1 MDTHYGTGTG
11 TTRASGVTLL
21 LRSGAVTLVL
31 GAALAGLGAALVG
44 RPAALGALV
53 GTGLVVAVCAG
64 GSLLVNAVAGLL
76 PSASLL
82 FALLTYTLQVVLL
95 LVAFLALERS
105 GLVGG
110 ALDRRWLGGAAIVA
124 TLQWLVAQVVLTF
137 RTRIPAYDLGPE
149 GGER

>member
-1 MDTHYGTGTG
+1 MDTTTR

-31 GAALAGLGAALVG
+31 GALLAGIGAALDG
-44 RPAALGALV
+44 RAAALGALV

-105 GLVGG
+105 GLVG
-110 ALDRRWLGGAAIVA
+110 AELDRRWLGGAAIVA